1 MGAATIQQM
10 ATRVG
15 QLLET
20 RLKIRGATLADKL
33 RKAKRRLPRK
43 IYAAAEYLAQAS
55 HLSQN
60 PKMISQLN
68 EGEIAQA
75 YDLCVKY
82 LTGTSLSSQRRGTVL
97 MIITSIAVSVVCVM
111 ILAIAV
117 LRWRGLI

>member
-55 HLSQN
+55 HLAQN

-97 MIITSIAVSVVCVM
+97 MIITSIAVSVVFVM